1 MFIVCTSC
9 DYQDWHAHD
18 PARVF
23 ICPSAENLLETVQY
37 AMNDWAVEFGEI
49 EVWKLGEEPCKIV
62 LKVEE

>member
-9 DYQDWHAHD
+9 DYQDWHSSD

-23 ICPSAENLLETVQY
+23 ICPSEEKLLGTVQY
-37 AMNDWAVEFGEI
+37 AMNDWAVDFEEI
-49 EVWKLGEEPCKIV
+49 EVWKLGQSPCKLV